1 MFGLVLRN
9 KVKDMISIEFMTLQI
24 QEENGNGQ
32 MIIDIRNTSLKQI
45 LKQIYCF
52 INKMTYR
59 LFPSLFIDLF
69 IQKFN

>member
-32 MIIDIRNTSLKQI
+32 MIIDIRNI
-45 LKQIYCF
+45 L
-52 INKMTYR
+52 
-59 LFPSLFIDLF
+59 
-69 IQKFN
+69 